1 MNQHPVNDEVLFL
14 YCKNCMSQFEVK
26 HGTDYWDR
34 KTSGISA
41 EKMWYLAQ
49 TKAWMKTHSVSC
61 CHNANHAS
69 AQSSAHGTAV
79 PLFVPMAHSTL
90 LRMQADAE
98 QAAHAAGALSKGCT
112 DWCWRKE
119 SESAVDFQK
128 DTFDASFLFFKAPFF
143 FFLIVTIWHSTL
155 IVLVG

>member
-1 MNQHPVNDEVLFL
+1 
-14 YCKNCMSQFEVK
+14 
-26 HGTDYWDR
+26 
-34 KTSGISA
+34 
-41 EKMWYLAQ
+41 MWYLAQ

-143 FFLIVTIWHSTL
+143 FFLIVTI
-155 IVLVG
+155 